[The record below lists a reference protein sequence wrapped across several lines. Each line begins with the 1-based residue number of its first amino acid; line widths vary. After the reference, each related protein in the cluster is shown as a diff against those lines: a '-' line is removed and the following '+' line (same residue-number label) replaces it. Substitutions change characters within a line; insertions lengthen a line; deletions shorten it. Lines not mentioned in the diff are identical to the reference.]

1 MGCSNWNIK
10 SIRSQTSQGHHSRLA
25 ESAEERSICNLQ
37 QNLTVPKSHQ
47 TLHRAQ
53 GPRQGVRP
61 PSPISRR
68 TRIRRRI
75 PQFFPGESVD
85 CACGEDLQTREHIL
99 RTCTRYTSH
108 RGSLQD
114 ENRKIALL
122 ELRGTPKGIASK
134 TRAHSCSP
142 ERTSFPKTSLLL
154 LNQTR
159 VAQYTYRSIKSY
171 FVCIAHLEKF
181 LLGST
186 STLPAVRMM
195 VNLLRYQTHTRR
207 TVLMQTHIA

>member
-1 MGCSNWNIK
+1 MFGRLVQC
-10 SIRSQTSQGHHSRLA
+10 RTGHAYAGEFR
-25 ESAEERSICNLQ
+25 
-37 QNLTVPKSHQ
+37 K
-47 TLHRAQ
+47 
-53 GPRQGVRP
+53 
-61 PSPISRR
+61 
-68 TRIRRRI
+68 
-75 PQFFPGESVD
+75 QFFPGESVD
-85 CACGEDLQTREHIL
+85 CACGEDPQTREHIL

-108 RGSLQD
+108 WGSLQD

-122 ELRGTPKGIASK
+122 ELRGTPKGIASSK
-134 TRAHSCSP
+134 TRAHSRSP

-186 STLPAVRMM
+186 STPPAVRMM
-195 VNLLRYQTHTRR
+195 VNLLRYQTHTRG